1 MILRKK
7 VILNVLIE
15 TINRFAI
22 LLISLILAKGLTVES
37 FGLYTLMTTT
47 ISMGQTVI
55 DFGSQNFAVK
65 SIIQNKSFIRFRIVL
80 TAFKYRIL
88 GFLIWALFVSIY
100 TLFSNTD
107 SNLFFYIIW
116 GAIYLLNTDWIFKG
130 IGQIIKQSKVFTF
143 FNLLALIGIF
153 IYFKTQSILP
163 YNTVVYITKITPLL
177 LGSIILLNKL
187 RGFNYPILRIGK
199 SYLNN
204 YKFNKT
210 YFIENSYFSLGGVL
224 ARVYNA
230 SGLLILGFFI
240 SIEEIG
246 LLSYAFLVYTIFS
259 MGRGII
265 ISTLF
270 PYICDVDANRLKNIV
285 TKSNLLLSAFYLLIF
300 FVIITPFSGNLLNL
314 IVPSGQLITSSIL
327 KNFNL
332 CFILIGINCLSFF
345 NISAIQ
351 SIRSGKTFTYL
362 MILGITVMLVTLF
375 SAIYLGFESQSL
387 FMALIAAELFI
398 GFATYFVIWKK

>member
-1 MILRKK
+1 MFLFTRY
-7 VILNVLIE
+7 
-15 TINRFAI
+15 
-22 LLISLILAKGLTVES
+22 SLIL
-37 FGLYTLMTTT
+37 
-47 ISMGQTVI
+47 IP
-55 DFGSQNFAVK
+55 
-65 SIIQNKSFIRFRIVL
+65 
-80 TAFKYRIL
+80 
-88 GFLIWALFVSIY
+88 
-100 TLFSNTD
+100 
-107 SNLFFYIIW
+107 NLFFYIIW

-375 SAIYLGFESQSL
+375 SAIYLGL
-387 FMALIAAELFI
+387 KVNPCLWL
-398 GFATYFVIWKK
+398 